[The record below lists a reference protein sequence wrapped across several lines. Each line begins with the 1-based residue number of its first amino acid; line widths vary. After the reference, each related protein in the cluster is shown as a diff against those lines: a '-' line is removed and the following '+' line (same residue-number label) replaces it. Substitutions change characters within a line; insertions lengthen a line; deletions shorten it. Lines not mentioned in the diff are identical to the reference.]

1 MYHYVEARVLP
12 KTLAAQ
18 WLSRD
23 VSHEIVSSL
32 YATYQRIVLVLLPD
46 GGTENVYVDLVQL
59 QAEYATYTNTLDIL
73 LQVLGERTLDTLP
86 RLPDASVDYIVYS
99 DAIRVGYKAQYASR
113 GAIYPATFPK
123 EEMNDLVV
131 TRPNTATDVSLLHSH
146 CLVSVNGYY
155 HLTDTDGTQLWV
167 VDGGQSV
174 RHLNRNHFGITSF
187 LKIGALTKQAF
198 TDEMIQVA
206 NSYSRLKDRV
216 SIKLPSGFRPASLMM
231 VLGGYLVMPEPGVFY
246 PVSDDEWWLDMR
258 RLPYKER
265 LLESRFFLN
274 LDRLQLT
281 PSELNS
287 ANLSLE
293 EIWSDAV
300 IRRYFQLSQSFLVGV
315 DRANLFYNKK
325 TLRQFNEPGL
335 FTSIQEPTYPVVVGY
350 GRTAEYWKVLE
361 DRVWAVTME
370 DNFLRNYMFNEL
382 AERDLTNVTDQ
393 LENRRPFF
401 ISQGAL
407 LEIGAYG
414 V

>member
-23 VSHEIVSSL
+23 IAQEIVANL

-46 GGTENVYVDLVQL
+46 GGTENVYVDLDQL
-59 QAEYATYTNTLDIL
+59 QTEYATYPNTLNVL
-73 LQVLGERTLDTLP
+73 LQVLGERALDPLP
-86 RLPDASVDYIVYS
+86 RLPDATIDYIVYS
-99 DAIRVGYKAQYASR
+99 DAVRVGYKAQYASR
-113 GAIYPATFPK
+113 GAIYPAAFPK
-123 EEMNDLVV
+123 EAMNDLVV
-131 TRPNTATDVSLLHSH
+131 TRPNTSTDVTLLHSH

-155 HLTDTDGTQLWV
+155 HMTDTDGSQLWV
-167 VDGGQSV
+167 VDGGQTV
-174 RHLNRNHFGITSF
+174 RHLNRNHLGITSF
-187 LKIGALTKQAF
+187 LKLGALDKRAILDSQV
-198 TDEMIQVA
+198 QVA
-206 NSYSRLKDRV
+206 ESYSGLKDR
-216 SIKLPSGFRPASLMM
+216 IAITLPADFRPKSMIL
-231 VLGGYLVMPEPGVFY
+231 VLGGYLVLPEPGVFY
-246 PVSDDEWWLDMR
+246 AVSEDEWWLDLS

-274 LDRLQLT
+274 LDSLGLT

-287 ANLSLE
+287 ANLNLA

-300 IRRYFQLSQSFLVGV
+300 IRKYLGLSQSFLVGV
-315 DRANLFYNKK
+315 DREGLFYHKK
-325 TLRQFNEPGL
+325 SLRQFNEPGL
-335 FTSIQEPTYPVVVGY
+335 FTSIQEPTYPLLVGY

-361 DRVWAVTME
+361 DQVWAVTVE